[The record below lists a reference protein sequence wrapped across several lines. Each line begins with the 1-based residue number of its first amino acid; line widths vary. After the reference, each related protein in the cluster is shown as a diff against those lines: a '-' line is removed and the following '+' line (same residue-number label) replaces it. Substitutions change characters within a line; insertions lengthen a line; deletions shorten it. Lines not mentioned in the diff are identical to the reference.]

1 MKQTDRNER
10 VIRRYLLGELPE
22 EDQTQLEEQYFADDN
37 LYLELQTIE
46 RDLIDSY
53 VRGKLSS
60 ADHKRFESHF
70 LLSPQRRQRVEFA
83 RAFTESISDIQSIPV
98 PSIATKKSV
107 SRWRSLLQ
115 PLRADNWRMALVTAV
130 LLLVVGGVFLMI
142 QILQLR
148 HRLEQSESDRAA
160 LQKRE
165 QELQRQIG
173 EAKERTDHLGQEA
186 ERRRREADLLE
197 EELTRRQSE
206 PRPEPVIASFVLVP
220 SLVRE
225 AGETKRLVIPR
236 EAKLV
241 RLRLLVEGD
250 EYKSYRAEIH
260 TVEGRE
266 VSRPQPT
273 KSGKTVVLKLPSQL
287 LTEGDYL
294 VTLKGVTATGDAEG
308 VGKYFFRVVRR

>member
-10 VIRRYLLGELPE
+10 VIRQYLLGELPE
-22 EDQTQLEEQYFADDN
+22 EEQTQLEEQYFADDS
-37 LYLELQTIE
+37 LYSELRIIE

-53 VRGKLSS
+53 VGGKLSS

-83 RAFTESISDIQSIPV
+83 RAFTESISDIQSIPA
-98 PSIATKKSV
+98 PSTATKKSV
-107 SRWRSLLQ
+107 SWWRSLLQ
-115 PLRADNWRMALVTAV
+115 PLRADNWRMALATAV

-142 QILQLR
+142 QILQLQ

-160 LQKRE
+160 LQKRK

-173 EAKERTDHLGQEA
+173 EAKERTDQLGQDA
-186 ERRRREADLLE
+186 ERSRREAALLE
-197 EELTRRQSE
+197 EELARQQSE
-206 PRPEPVIASFVLVP
+206 SRPEPVIASFVLVP

-225 AGETKRLVIPR
+225 SDETKRLVIPR

-250 EYKSYRAEIH
+250 EYKSYRAEIR
-260 TVEGRE
+260 TVGGRE
-266 VSRPQPT
+266 VSRPLPT
-273 KSGKTVVLKLPSQL
+273 KSGKTVVLKLAAHL
-287 LTEGDYL
+287 LAEGDYL
-294 VTLKGVTATGDAEG
+294 VTLNGVAARGDIEAA
-308 VGKYFFRVVRR
+308 GKYFFRVLRR

>member
-1 MKQTDRNER
+1 MKQTDGNER

-22 EDQTQLEEQYFADDN
+22 EEQTQLEEQYFADDN

-60 ADHKRFESHF
+60 ADLKRFESHF
-70 LLSPQRRQRVEFA
+70 LLSPQRHQRVEFA
-83 RAFTESISDIQSIPV
+83 RAFTESISDTQLIPA
-98 PSIATKKSV
+98 PTTATKKSL
-107 SRWRSLLQ
+107 SWWRSLLQ
-115 PLRADNWRMALVTAV
+115 PLRADNWRMALATAV
-130 LLLVVGGVFLMI
+130 LLLVVGGVFLTI

-148 HRLEQSESDRAA
+148 HRIEQSESDRAA

-173 EAKERTDHLGQEA
+173 EAKERTDQLGQDA
-186 ERRRREADLLE
+186 ERRRREAALLE
-197 EELTRRQSE
+197 EELARRQSE
-206 PRPEPVIASFVLVP
+206 SRPEPVIASFVLVP

-225 AGETKRLVIPR
+225 SGETKRLVIPR

-273 KSGKTVVLKLPSQL
+273 KSGNTVVLKLPSHL

-294 VTLKGVTATGDAEG
+294 VTLQGVTATGDTEG